1 MRSFFIQLQASEDL
15 AMPLEISFEELLAA
29 LERLPRMFVEMD
41 GSWVWRGDGA
51 GKDECWQLDGM
62 VYDHLGKVRYL
73 ELKGNCEPSM
83 WRQLLSCLRW
93 PEQTL
98 LVHHVDV
105 GQFET
110 LENFEK
116 SYIGN

>member
-1 MRSFFIQLQASEDL
+1 M
-15 AMPLEISFEELLAA
+15 AA

-41 GSWVWRGDGA
+41 GSWVWRGDSG
-51 GKDECWQLDGM
+51 GGDECWQLDGM

-73 ELKGNCEPSM
+73 ELKGSCEPSM

-93 PEQTL
+93 PEQCL
-98 LVHHVDV
+98 IVHHVDA
-105 GQFET
+105 GQFES
-110 LENFEK
+110 LEVFEK